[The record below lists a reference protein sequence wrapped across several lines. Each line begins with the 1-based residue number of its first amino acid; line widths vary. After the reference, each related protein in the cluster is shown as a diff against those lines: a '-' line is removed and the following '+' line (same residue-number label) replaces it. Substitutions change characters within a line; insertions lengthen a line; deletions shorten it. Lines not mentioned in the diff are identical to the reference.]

1 MGDVIMLSGC
11 KDTQT
16 SIDTNMSGRGN
27 TGAMSFALISTLL
40 KNRQQTYLQLLQ
52 SMRNELAQS
61 NMEQLP
67 QLSTGREMDLNTWF
81 TM

>member
-1 MGDVIMLSGC
+1 MFSGC

-16 SIDTNMSGRGN
+16 SSDANMSGRGN
-27 TGAMSFALISTLL
+27 TGAMSFAMIATLL

-52 SMRNELAQS
+52 NMRAELAQS
-61 NMEQLP
+61 SMSQLP
-67 QLSTGREMDLNTWF
+67 QLSTGRPMDLNTWF